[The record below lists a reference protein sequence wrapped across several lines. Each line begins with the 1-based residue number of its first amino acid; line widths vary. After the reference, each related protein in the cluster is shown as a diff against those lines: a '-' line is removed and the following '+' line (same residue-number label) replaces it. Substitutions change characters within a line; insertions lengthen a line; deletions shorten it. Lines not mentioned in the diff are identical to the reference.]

1 MYLQRVF
8 CRTRSVVTV
17 FLTKGNVA
25 GKMAEGTKR
34 YWIIFEYV
42 RSGDR

>member
-1 MYLQRVF
+1 
-8 CRTRSVVTV
+8 VVTV

-34 YWIIFEYV
+34 HLIIFEYD
-42 RSGDR
+42 RSRDR